1 MVMGGGGGGSGCKVE
16 RRPKRGKGMHVGF
29 FCFGTEGRG
38 IFGFTCGVGDRERR
52 EETKLG
58 GYKGRGEATVANNK
72 ENGGRITYD

>member
-1 MVMGGGGGGSGCKVE
+1 MWV
-16 RRPKRGKGMHVGF
+16 F